1 MAGRLFLPVLIAFA
15 LAGTTTAQTP
25 PDTVESRIA
34 EQQRAVT
41 LYLSGDAD
49 GAVRLLGERRLDEQ
63 RELVDRILRLARTRL
78 HELTDATEPW
88 THEAVAALATLH
100 MESALQ
106 AYSARD
112 PMSRIRAREH
122 VALAEPLFAFAAS
135 WPLRKSADRR
145 WELVLGLTALA
156 DGEIAWAASFL
167 EPACRKFPDDVPLL
181 VACGTVYETRA
192 AMTATTPFVR
202 ITDDLLRKL
211 RQMRA
216 TWLDQAE
223 KELARALRAEPANLE
238 ARLRL
243 AHVRAMKGEG
253 RDAAGLLADV
263 ESGKVAADVRTQY
276 LALLFLGQ
284 IAQRARQD
292 ERAAALFR
300 RAAALGPG
308 VPTALLGLAYAEH
321 ARGDRSQ
328 AAELVKR
335 AVSISEPI
343 ADPWWGYRFG
353 QYWLRDPLLASLR
366 AEVRK

>member
-1 MAGRLFLPVLIAFA
+1 MAGRSLLPVLIAVA
-15 LAGTTTAQTP
+15 LAGTTAAQAP
-25 PDTVESRIA
+25 QGTVESRIA

-41 LYLSGDAD
+41 VYLSGDTD

-63 RELVDRILRLARTRL
+63 RELVERILKLARTRL

-106 AYSARD
+106 AYSVRD
-112 PMSRIRAREH
+112 PMSRIWAREH

-145 WELVLGLTALA
+145 WELALGLTALA
-156 DGEIAWAASFL
+156 DGEIAWATSFL

-192 AMTATTPFVR
+192 SMTATTPFVR
-202 ITDDLLRKL
+202 ISDDLIRKL
-211 RQMRA
+211 RQMRGD
-216 TWLDQAE
+216 WLDQAE
-223 KELARALRAEPANLE
+223 KHLARALRAEPANLE

-243 AHVRAMKGEG
+243 AHVRAMKGEN
-253 RDAAGLLADV
+253 RDAAALLSDIEA
-263 ESGKVAADVRTQY
+263 GRVAADLRTQY

-300 RAAALGPG
+300 RADALGPG
-308 VPTALLGLAYAEH
+308 VPTALLGLAYAQH
-321 ARGDRSQ
+321 ARGDRSE
-328 AAELVKR
+328 AAELAKR
-335 AVSISEPI
+335 AVSTSDQIS
-343 ADPWWGYRFG
+343 DPWWDYRFG
-353 QYWLRDPLLASLR
+353 QYWLRDPLFASLR

>member
-1 MAGRLFLPVLIAFA
+1 MAGRLLLSVLVAFA
-15 LAGTTTAQTP
+15 LAATTARQTLP
-25 PDTVESRIA
+25 GTVESRIA
-34 EQQRAVT
+34 EQHRAVT
-41 LYLSGDAD
+41 LYLSGDTD
-49 GAVRLLGERRLDEQ
+49 GAIRLLGERKLDEQ
-63 RELVDRILRLARTRL
+63 RELVDRILKLARTRL

-106 AYSARD
+106 AYSTRD

-122 VALAEPLFAFAAS
+122 IALAEPLFAFAAS

-145 WELVLGLTALA
+145 WELALGLTALA

-181 VACGTVYETRA
+181 LACGTLYEGRA
-192 AMTATTPFVR
+192 SMAATTPFVR
-202 ITDDLLRKL
+202 LSDDLLRKL

-216 TWLDQAE
+216 DWLDQAE
-223 KELARALRAEPANLE
+223 KQLARALRAEPANPE

-243 AHVRAMKGEG
+243 AHVRAMKGEN
-253 RDAAGLLADV
+253 RDAATLLSDI
-263 ESGKVAADVRTQY
+263 ESGKVSADLRTQY

-284 IAQRARQD
+284 IAQRAGQD

-321 ARGDRSQ
+321 ARGDRSR
-328 AAELVKR
+328 AADLVTR
-335 AVSISEPI
+335 AVSDKAPI
-343 ADPWWGYRFG
+343 ADPWWDYRFG